1 MVLSRDY
8 KSYTE
13 VGIAEIE
20 IELNNGDLTT
30 NKEFFHNDANSGS
43 HRSLPLP
50 SILEVTNLENGR
62 TTKLESTIEEHI
74 HLRI

>member
-1 MVLSRDY
+1 M
-8 KSYTE
+8 K
-13 VGIAEIE
+13 
-20 IELNNGDLTT
+20 
-30 NKEFFHNDANSGS
+30 HSGS

-62 TTKLESTIEEHI
+62 TTKVESTIEEHI